1 MKYALLIYGDESAQ
15 GDSTPEQQAEVFQ
28 AYMDFNKTI
37 TDTGQHLGG
46 EALDATSTAT
56 TVRVRDGETLTTD
69 GPFAETHE
77 ALGGFYLIE
86 ATDLD
91 EAISIASRLPGS
103 WFGSVEVRPVWNW
116 ENNQAPS

>member
-15 GDSTPEQQAEVFQ
+15 AEATPEQQAEVFQ
-28 AYMDFNKTI
+28 AYAEFTKSID
-37 TDTGQHLGG
+37 DAGQHLGG

-86 ATDLD
+86 AADLD
-91 EAISIASRLPGS
+91 EAIGIAARLPGS
-103 WFGSVEVRPVWNW
+103 WHGSVEVRPVWDW
-116 ENNQAPS
+116 EDNQPPS